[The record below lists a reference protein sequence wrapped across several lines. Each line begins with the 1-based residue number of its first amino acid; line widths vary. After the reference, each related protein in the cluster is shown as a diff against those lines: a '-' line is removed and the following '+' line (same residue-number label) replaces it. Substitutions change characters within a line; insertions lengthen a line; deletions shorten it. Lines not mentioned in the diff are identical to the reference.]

1 MRGSFARERCYNQN
15 MIKRRHVS
23 SQSLRALTQKIVKAI
38 APEQVI
44 LFGSHAYGKPTPDS
58 DVDLLI
64 IWKTQKSYP
73 SRYRAISDL
82 LRPRPFPLDIIVKT
96 PREIAVARKRVDPF
110 LNEALEKGKILYARQ
125 TRSR

>member
-1 MRGSFARERCYNQN
+1 

-23 SQSLRALTQKIVKAI
+23 SQSLRFLTQKIVKAI

-110 LNEALEKGKILYARQ
+110 LNELLEKGKILYARQ